1 MAYKLWHINYNIYI
15 MMTGRGL
22 AGTTHCF
29 NITHSCSSDERY
41 DGRESQE
48 KDSVRAESL
57 MSTSRGTATLTLA
70 RITLLHAGIYEC
82 RVEFFRS
89 PTHTSLV
96 NLTVV
101 ETPRNVEVLD
111 RRSGPPKHGVLGPY
125 QEGMMVIF
133 TCLARDGWPLPNVTW
148 WRGKKMLDGG
158 WEVSGPSLVRN
169 DLVVS
174 RLSRDWHNDTLTCIA
189 SNTHLVPPISVS
201 TIIHMYL
208 LPTSVII
215 SGPAVA
221 REGEHLRL
229 RCTSRGSRPS
239 ALLTWMMRD
248 SPVPA
253 EKENTVY
260 GRVTSSTLL
269 INVTREDNSA
279 KVTCR
284 AANPAMPG
292 SPITNTTKLN
302 VHYPPSVHASLGRSL
317 QPGMLKEGDDVY
329 FTCSVDANPPATS
342 INWYHEG
349 GSQVQNVT
357 AGIIISG
364 DSLVIQRAHR
374 SRSGKYS
381 CLATNT
387 LATVASNPVTLRI
400 RYAPECSTSPTT
412 YFIYDRPIKVTCTVS
427 SFPPVTAIQWQWNS
441 SVEVLRTT
449 AVIHYLDQ
457 ATAYLHVYPKHEQ
470 EDRALSCWAIN
481 QMGIQ
486 QKPCAFSVKVAKMP
500 LPLSSCGLAN
510 ITASSLSLTCQRPH
524 TPAFGTALY
533 RAENINQ
540 VIMDCYSPNIN
551 QVIMDCYS
559 PDINQVIMDCYSPD
573 INQVIMDCYSPDINK
588 VIMDC
593 YSPDINQVI
602 MDCYSPDIN
611 QVIMD
616 CYSPDINQVIMD
628 CL

>member
-1 MAYKLWHINYNIYI
+1 MVLRVRVTVFVLLLLPVLIHSLDDQVWMVTGVSGRTIDLPCYYNPRTAGDTPKLILWYKK
-15 MMTGRGL
+15 GDRSPV
-22 AGTTHCF
+22 F
-29 NITHSCSSDERY
+29 RY

-486 QKPCAFSVKVAKMP
+486 QKP
-500 LPLSSCGLAN
+500 
-510 ITASSLSLTCQRPH
+510 
-524 TPAFGTALY
+524 
-533 RAENINQ
+533 
-540 VIMDCYSPNIN
+540 
-551 QVIMDCYS
+551 
-559 PDINQVIMDCYSPD
+559 
-573 INQVIMDCYSPDINK
+573 
-588 VIMDC
+588 
-593 YSPDINQVI
+593 
-602 MDCYSPDIN
+602 
-611 QVIMD
+611 
-616 CYSPDINQVIMD
+616 
-628 CL
+628 